1 MLLNLHDI
9 DQLIRDESI
18 SAYTISK
25 NTGLNHS
32 VVTKSRQKM
41 KAGRPFM
48 DSLSIKSAKSL
59 QHFIDLKNNDLVK

>member
-1 MLLNLHDI
+1 MLLNLNDI
-9 DQLIRDESI
+9 EKLIKDESI

-32 VVTKSRQKM
+32 VVTKARQKI
-41 KAGRPFM
+41 KEGQPFM
-48 DSLSIKSAKSL
+48 DSLSIKSAKGL